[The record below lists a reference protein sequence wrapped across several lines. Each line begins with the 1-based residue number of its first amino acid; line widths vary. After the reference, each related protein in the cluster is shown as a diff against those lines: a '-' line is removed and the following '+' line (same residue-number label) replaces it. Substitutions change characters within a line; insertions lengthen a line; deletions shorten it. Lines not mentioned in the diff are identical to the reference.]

1 MLPLHMVQA
10 DLTSGALVEIHAEDD
25 PREGAAI
32 GMSAAYLTNK
42 PPGRAGR
49 WFIDRLKEEAAAPRV
64 NGAPAVSANSISPI
78 LRANRNPV
86 LLQATVG
93 SSPGRAAL
101 TRLKST
107 GG

>member
-25 PREGAAI
+25 PREGTAI
-32 GMSAAYLTNK
+32 SMSAAYLANQ

-64 NGAPAVSANSISPI
+64 NGSAVSADSISPI
-78 LRANRNPV
+78 PRAKRNPV
-86 LLQATVG
+86 LLQATVE

-101 TRLKST
+101 TRLMST